1 MCLSKIIIIDRKLIT
16 KGDRIILRDI
26 VTWLNDHDASLS
38 SGIENYIIL
47 KSGWQTRVE
56 SAWQVP
62 KVFRN
67 IPESFRR
74 QVPRWR
80 RRGGLGGAVAGGCL
94 RPSGV
99 WVRVR
104 ATLGTRSLGISL
116 DFPPDNPPYLSTTHR
131 SSNGG
136 SGPSQWRRLS
146 ACLPACLLTCL
157 PVTDSK
163 TYGGCNADR
172 DIVRVPDI
180 TRRALL
186 YSRRID

>member
-1 MCLSKIIIIDRKLIT
+1 MQFVFRMQPLWHGQIIAI
-16 KGDRIILRDI
+16 
-26 VTWLNDHDASLS
+26 SLFIS
-38 SGIENYIIL
+38 YRTENYIIL
-47 KSGWQTRVE
+47 KPGWQTRSE

-62 KVFRN
+62 KVLRN
-67 IPESFRR
+67 ILKSFRR

-80 RRGGLGGAVAGGCL
+80 RRRGLGGAVAGGCSHPL
-94 RPSGV
+94 GV

-104 ATLGTRSLGISL
+104 ATLGTQSLGISL

-131 SSNGG
+131 GSGGG
-136 SGPSQWRRLS
+136 SSQWRRLS
-146 ACLPACLLTCL
+146 VCLPACL

-172 DIVRVPDI
+172 DIARIPDI